1 MLQDLTGGNPAIV
14 IAIFVGVV
22 WLLIRYSGDHGKNGE
37 E

>member
-14 IAIFVGVV
+14 LAIFVGVV
-22 WLLIRYSGDHGKNGE
+22 WLLIRYSNGRGKNGE